1 MAITITETHN
11 INLSP
16 GESVPVYHSSQGDV
30 GRRLRFYMYNM
41 YEQYFFDGNE
51 TITLK
56 LTRPDGVTVTK
67 SVTNPGSTSR
77 TLTITTNAQMTALPG
92 KCNGE
97 ISLEVENES
106 GPNSVIGTCNFILDV
121 EVDPLYNKSPGDS
134 QINNLDKQVEEIVNR
149 ILFPPFE
156 PGTYSYEMYEL

>member
-1 MAITITETHN
+1 MSITITETHN

-16 GESVPVYHSSQGDV
+16 SEPTPVYHASQGDV
-30 GRRLRFYMYNM
+30 GRRLRFYMYNRTS
-41 YEQYFFDGNE
+41 QFYFSGDE
-51 TITLK
+51 IITLK

-134 QINNLDKQVEEIVNR
+134 QINTLDKQVEEMVLR
-149 ILFPPFE
+149 ILGE
-156 PGTYSYEMYEL
+156 